1 MLLLEEIR
9 QIKSSKKDLKK
20 FGLTIG
26 TVLLVFGV
34 FLFVREKDS
43 ALYWGAA
50 GILLIVL
57 SFAAPVVLKPLN
69 KIWMTFAIILGWVM
83 TRVILTILF
92 YIALTPTGLLAKLFG
107 KDFLDRRIDGTK
119 KSYWQKR
126 EKKDFDRQNYER
138 QF

>member
-9 QIKSSKKDLKK
+9 QIKSSKRDLKK

-26 TVLLVFGV
+26 IVLLLVGV
-34 FLFVREKDS
+34 FFFLKGKGS
-43 ALYWGAA
+43 AFFCGGA
-50 GILLIVL
+50 GFLLIVL

-69 KIWMTFAIILGWVM
+69 KIWMTFAVILGWVM

-92 YIALTPTGLLAKLFG
+92 FVVLTPTGLLAKLFG
-107 KDFLDRRIDGTK
+107 KDFLDRRIERTK

-126 EKKDFDRQNYER
+126 EKKIFDRRDYER